1 MSQNKQQK
9 NNFLFIEAF
18 EVLTTDLPDR
28 SRSILRD
35 RYGIGTNDQRTLEAI
50 GQKHGVTRERVRQI
64 VVGGVDSV
72 RAKKNEQ
79 MYGSADT
86 CIRCAVEN
94 KSGIIKEEDLLHD
107 LSKQQVQ
114 DVGAI
119 RFFIMCSEEV
129 DYLNEKKLPVE
140 TTVALVDLDMKK
152 WEDIHRQALELLEN
166 EDKTIE
172 LDLFQEKLTDVSSK
186 EVEDYLRVSREIQ
199 ENPFGKWGIY
209 SWDDIALKGIREKV
223 YTVLQESNEPL
234 HFREI
239 AKRIDAYGLSKKGR
253 KAHPQTVHNELIKD
267 DRFVLIGRGTYA
279 LAAWGYETGT
289 VKDVVTEV
297 LNKEEKP
304 LQKEEIVKR
313 VLAVRKVKPTTVMI
327 NLHNHFERVGNDEYQ
342 VRK

>member
-1 MSQNKQQK
+1 MSPTKQQR
-9 NNFLFIEAF
+9 NNFLFIKAF
-18 EVLTTDLPDR
+18 EALTNDLPDR
-28 SRSILRD
+28 SQSILRD
-35 RYGIGTNDQRTLEAI
+35 RYGIGVQEEKTLEAI

-64 VVGGVDSV
+64 VVGGIDSV
-72 RAKKNEQ
+72 RGRKEEQ
-79 MYGSADT
+79 IYDNADT
-86 CIRCAVEN
+86 CIRCAVED
-94 KSGIIKEEDLLHD
+94 KSGIIREKELLND
-107 LSKQQVQ
+107 LSQRQTQ

-119 RFFIMCSEEV
+119 RFFITCSDQV
-129 DYLNEKKLPVE
+129 DYLNEKKHPVE
-140 TTVALVDLDMKK
+140 TTVALVDLDMAK
-152 WEDIHRQALELLEN
+152 WEDLHTQALQVLEN
-166 EDKTIE
+166 KDETVS
-172 LDLFQEKLTDVSSK
+172 LDTFQRELTDVSAK

-239 AKRIDAYGLSKKGR
+239 AKRIDDYGLSKKGR

-279 LAAWGYETGT
+279 LASWGYETGT

-304 LQKEEIVKR
+304 LPKEEIVKR

-327 NLHNHFERVGNDEYQ
+327 NLHNHFERVGNDQYQ

>member
-1 MSQNKQQK
+1 MSQVNQQK
-9 NNFLFIEAF
+9 NNILFIEAF
-18 EVLTTDLPDR
+18 EALTSDLPDR
-28 SRSILRD
+28 SQSILRD
-35 RYGIGTNDQRTLEAI
+35 RYGIGLKEQKTLESI

-72 RAKKNEQ
+72 RQRKNERI
-79 MYGSADT
+79 YGAADT
-86 CIRCAVEN
+86 CIRCAVED
-94 KSGIIKEEDLLHD
+94 KSGIIMEKDLLSD
-107 LSKQQVQ
+107 LSQRQSQ

-119 RFFIMCSEEV
+119 RFFITCSENL
-129 DYLNEKKLPVE
+129 DYLNEKEHPVE
-140 TTVALVDLDMKK
+140 TTVVLMDLDMAK
-152 WEDIHRQALELLEN
+152 WEAVHQQAVDFLEA
-166 EDKTIE
+166 EDQTVV
-172 LDLFQEKLTDVSSK
+172 LDAFQEELTDVSAK
-186 EVEDYLRVSREIQ
+186 EVADYLRVSSEIQ

-223 YTVLQESNEPL
+223 YTVLQEGNEPL

-239 AKRIDAYGLSKKGR
+239 AKRIDAYGLSKNGR

-304 LQKEEIVKR
+304 LPKEEIVKR

-327 NLHNHFERVGNDEYQ
+327 NLHNHFERVGSDEYQ

>member
-1 MSQNKQQK
+1 MSVTKQQE
-9 NNFLFIEAF
+9 NNFLFIKAF
-18 EVLTTDLPDR
+18 ESLTTDLPDR

-35 RYGIGTNDQRTLEAI
+35 RYGIGLKEQKTLEAI

-72 RAKKNEQ
+72 RARKDEQ
-79 MYGSADT
+79 VYGVADT
-86 CIRCAVEN
+86 CIRCAVED
-94 KSGIIKEEDLLHD
+94 KSGIIREQDLLHD
-107 LSKQQVQ
+107 LSQRQSQ

-119 RFFIMCSEEV
+119 RFFITCSDQV

-140 TTVALVDLDMKK
+140 TTVALVDLDMDQ
-152 WEDIHRQALELLEN
+152 WERIHQQAVTLLEN
-166 EDKTIE
+166 EDQTIT
-172 LDLFQEKLTDVSSK
+172 LDTFQDQLTDASAK

-223 YTVLQESNEPL
+223 YTVLQESDEPL

-239 AKRIDAYGLSKKGR
+239 AKRIDTYGLSKNGR

-279 LAAWGYETGT
+279 LASWGYETGT
-289 VKDVVTEV
+289 VKDVVTE
-297 LNKEEKP
+297 LLEKEESP
-304 LQKEEIVKR
+304 LPKDEIVKR

-327 NLHNHFERVGNDEYQ
+327 NLHNHFERVGADQYQ